1 MTLKT
6 PAFALVLLP
15 LAASFA
21 RAADPIGTWL
31 VAGQDAIVRIVDCAS
46 LQASADHTAPPPS
59 RTFCGT
65 VVWLKEPIDPA
76 TGQPRVDSK
85 NVDPTKNGQPVLGMQ
100 GVFDMHPAREPD
112 QWDGRVYSIDDGKIY
127 DGNIIMHNDNELY
140 IQGCY
145 LLFCRG
151 ETWVRQ
157 DVPDPPKP
165 AAAPAKQPQARAR

>member
-6 PAFALVLLP
+6 TALALVFMP

-21 RAADPIGTWL
+21 QAADPVGTWL
-31 VAGQDAIVRIVDCAS
+31 VAGQDAIVRIADCAS
-46 LQASADHTAPPPS
+46 LQASADKSAPPI
-59 RTFCGT
+59 RTLCGT

-76 TGQPRVDSK
+76 TGKPPVDSK
-85 NVDPTKNGQPVLGMQ
+85 NVDPAKNGQPVLGMQ

-127 DGNIIMHNDNELY
+127 DGNIIMHSDNELY

-145 LLFCRG
+145 MLFCRG
-151 ETWVRQ
+151 EKWVRQ
-157 DVPDPPKP
+157 NVPASPKP
-165 AAAPAKQPQARAR
+165 AAQPAKQPQPRAR